1 VNLGNMNGFRESNGG
16 GPSPNK
22 RRCALESRSVLV
34 FPAGMPSSVI
44 WARHASESGIRVVG
58 ASSLAH
64 DPARPNY
71 SEWIVL
77 PWIGDSHFADAL
89 NHCVREQNID
99 TVFTEHP
106 VVWRMLRDLLPK
118 MARKIRLEE
127 QPWAAELS
135 DYRGYRAIAARFY
148 REPLALAAAGCPAP
162 PMPLPQLAALVR
174 LFQLVPG
181 QCDHPKLEALAAIFR
196 WMPPGDI
203 VEIGSLWG
211 RSAVALAFLAHH
223 YRIGSLLCVDPWR
236 TEELHQKIA
245 AVDAVFDEAPMDDIF
260 EAFRMN
266 LAPFQ
271 GLVNYSR
278 SRSSEAA
285 SRYST
290 AQCFTTEDFGPT
302 TYTGE
307 IALLH
312 IDGNHALEAVR
323 QDLLLWRHFVRAGG
337 WIVFDDYCWP
347 FGDGPRTAADEF
359 CGKFHGSLST
369 EFVAGGALFV
379 QLAGCV

>member
-1 VNLGNMNGFRESNGG
+1 VDSQ
-16 GPSPNK
+16 
-22 RRCALESRSVLV
+22 SVLV
-34 FPAGMPSSVI
+34 FPGGMPASVM
-44 WARHASESGIRVVG
+44 WARHASESGMRVVG

-71 SEWIVL
+71 SEWIFL
-77 PWIGDSHFADAL
+77 PWIGDADFADAL
-89 NHCVREQNID
+89 DCCVREQNID

-106 VVWRMLRDLLPK
+106 VVWRRLRELLPK
-118 MARKIRLEE
+118 MSRNVRLEA
-127 QPWAAELS
+127 QPWAAELA
-135 DYRGYRAIAARFY
+135 DYRGYRDIALRFHQQ
-148 REPLALAAAGCPAP
+148 PLNLAAAGSPAP
-162 PMPLPQLAALVR
+162 PLPLPQLAALVR

-181 QCDHPKLEALAAIFR
+181 ECGHAKLEALTAIFR

-211 RSAVALAFLAHH
+211 RSAVALAFLGRH
-223 YRIGSLLCVDPWR
+223 YRIGNLLCVDPWR
-236 TEELHQKIA
+236 TEELHQGIP
-245 AVDAVFDEAPMDDIF
+245 AVDAVFDQAPMDDIF

-285 SRYST
+285 SIY
-290 AQCFTTEDFGPT
+290 ANEHCFTSQDFGRT
-302 TYTGE
+302 KYTGE

-312 IDGNHALEAVR
+312 IDGNHALEAVWR
-323 QDLLLWRHFVRAGG
+323 DISLWRHFVGARA

-359 CGKFHGSLST
+359 CGMFRGNLT
-369 EFVAGGALFV
+369 AGFVAGGALFV
-379 QLAGCV
+379 QLARAVP

>member
-1 VNLGNMNGFRESNGG
+1 MNGFPESNASRS
-16 GPSPNK
+16 SPNNGGA
-22 RRCALESRSVLV
+22 RLDSRSVLV
-34 FPAGMPSSVI
+34 FPAGMPSSLT

-77 PWIGDSHFADAL
+77 PWIGDSDFAAAL
-89 NHCVREQNID
+89 NCCVQAQNID
-99 TVFTEHP
+99 AVFTEHP
-106 VVWRMLRDLLPK
+106 VVWRTLRDLLPK
-118 MARKIRLEE
+118 MTRTVRLEA
-127 QPWAAELS
+127 QPWSAELS
-135 DYRGYRAIAARFY
+135 DYRAYRDIAAKFHH
-148 REPLALAAAGCPAP
+148 EPLDLVAAGRPQP
-162 PMPLPQLAALVR
+162 LMPLPQLAALVR

-181 QCDHPKLEALAAIFR
+181 QCNHAKLEALTAIFR

-211 RSAVALAFLAHH
+211 RSAVALAFLARH
-223 YRIGSLLCVDPWR
+223 YRTGNVLCVDPWR

-245 AVDAVFDEAPMDDIF
+245 AVDAVFDSAPMDDIF
-260 EAFRMN
+260 EAFRIN

-271 GLVNYSR
+271 GVVNYSR
-278 SRSSEAA
+278 SRSSETAA
-285 SRYST
+285 HYSSDR
-290 AQCFTTEDFGPT
+290 CFTTEDFGRT
-302 TYTGE
+302 MFTGK

-312 IDGNHALEAVR
+312 IDGNHALEVVC
-323 QDLLLWRHFVRAGG
+323 QDISLWRHFVRAGG

-359 CGKFHGSLST
+359 CGTFRENLAAQ
-369 EFVAGGALFV
+369 FVAGGALFV
-379 QLAGCV
+379 QLTRAVP